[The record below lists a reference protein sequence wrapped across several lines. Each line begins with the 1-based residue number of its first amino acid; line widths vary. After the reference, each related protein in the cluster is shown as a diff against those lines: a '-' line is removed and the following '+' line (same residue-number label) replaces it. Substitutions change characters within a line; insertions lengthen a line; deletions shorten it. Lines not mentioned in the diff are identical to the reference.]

1 MEIEYKITESED
13 EQGENEFE
21 EIDEWGLEKSDW

>member
-1 MEIEYKITESED
+1 MEIDYNIIENKD
-13 EQGENEFE
+13 EQEENEFE